1 MYATQQL
8 VKSIFRFVPEL
19 KSIPSKIQ
27 NAVANFMHVRKFK
40 AEDLIISP
48 DDKHPEAFIIAEG
61 SCYYSQSKEQL
72 QPKVSYLQENHRTSQ
87 KKQRRPKQILSGQ
100 MFGRLLRA
108 DKPKMETRKCYRG

>member
-1 MYATQQL
+1 MYCAQQL

-61 SCYYSQSKEQL
+61 SCYYSQTKEQL
-72 QPKVSYLQENHRTSQ
+72 QPKVNDQVENNSTAQE
-87 KKQRRPKQILSGQ
+87 K
-100 MFGRLLRA
+100 
-108 DKPKMETRKCYRG
+108 